1 MNGFEAEL
9 RERILGMT
17 AHATLVQPF
26 NFLRGDVRFQPC
38 HASRALLPQPGDDD
52 FF

>member
-17 AHATLVQPF
+17 AHATITGQYGQLEGWQKLEQRHQRPS
-26 NFLRGDVRFQPC
+26 PC
-38 HASRALLPQPGDDD
+38 
-52 FF
+52 